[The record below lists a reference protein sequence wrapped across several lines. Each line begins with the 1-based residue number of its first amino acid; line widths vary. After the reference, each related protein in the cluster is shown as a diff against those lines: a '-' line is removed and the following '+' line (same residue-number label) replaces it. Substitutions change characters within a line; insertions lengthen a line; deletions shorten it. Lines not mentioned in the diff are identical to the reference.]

1 MIDQKFWQGKR
12 VFLTGHTGFI
22 GSWLTLWLKLL
33 GSNVIGFSLNYP
45 TKPSL
50 FQKLNLEGKIHHHI
64 GDINDID
71 SIKIILKKYK
81 PEIVFHL
88 AAQALVK
95 QSYESPLSTLQT
107 NIMGT
112 ANILEAIRETDSVKN
127 CIVMTSDKCYK
138 NIETLDAYT
147 EDDPLGGND
156 PYSASKGAA
165 EIVVESYKK
174 SFFQDNYDNQTKI
187 STIRAGNV
195 IGGGDW
201 SPNRIIPDCIEKF
214 SQNKSVQIRHPNAI
228 RPFQYVLEP
237 ISGMFCLAEKMWE
250 NESFDEAWNFGP
262 SLSDDPQKIHIIV
275 EKIIKKFGSGTWQDI
290 SDKKSFKESN
300 LLLLNSQKAQNRL
313 GWHPIFDI
321 DNAISETV
329 DWYKKYHD
337 NPKEIESYSEKCI
350 ESYMKKAK
358 EIKIKWASENN

>member
-1 MIDQKFWQGKR
+1 
-12 VFLTGHTGFI
+12 V
-22 GSWLTLWLKLL
+22 
-33 GSNVIGFSLNYP
+33 GFSLNYP
-45 TKPSL
+45 TEPSL
-50 FQKLNLEGKIHHHI
+50 FQKLNLENKINHHI

-88 AAQALVK
+88 AAQSLVK

-112 ANILEAIRETDSVKN
+112 ANLLESIRETDSVKN
-127 CIVMTSDKCYK
+127 CIVMTSDKCYR

-156 PYSASKGAA
+156 PYSASKGAT
-165 EIVVESYKK
+165 EIIVDSYKK
-174 SFFQDNYDNQTKI
+174 SFFQDSQSQQTKI

-201 SPNRIIPDCIEKF
+201 SPNRIIPDCITNF
-214 SQNKSVQIRHPNAI
+214 LQNKPVQIRHPNAI

-237 ISGMFCLAEKMWE
+237 ISGILCLAEKMWK
-250 NESFDEAWNFGP
+250 NESFDESWNIGP
-262 SLSDDPQKIHIIV
+262 LVNDTPQRIHKIV
-275 EKIIKKFGSGTWQDI
+275 EKIIIKWGTGTWKDVSEQ
-290 SDKKSFKESN
+290 KSFKESN
-300 LLLLNSQKAQNRL
+300 LLLLNSQKAQSRL
-313 GWHPIFDI
+313 KWYPVFNI

-329 DWYKKYHD
+329 NWYKKYY
-337 NPKEIESYSEKCI
+337 NNSEEIESYSENCI
-350 ESYMKKAK
+350 NSYVNKAK
-358 EIKIKWASENN
+358 KMKIEWASENN

>member
-1 MIDQKFWQGKR
+1 M
-12 VFLTGHTGFI
+12 
-22 GSWLTLWLKLL
+22 KLL
-33 GSNVIGFSLNYP
+33 GSNVVGFSLNYP

-50 FQKLNLEGKIHHHI
+50 FQKLNLEDKIHHHI

-71 SIKIILKKYK
+71 SIRTILKKYK

-107 NIMGT
+107 NVMGT
-112 ANILEAIRETDSVKN
+112 ANLLEAIRETDSVKN
-127 CIVMTSDKCYK
+127 CIVMTSDKCYR
-138 NIETLDAYT
+138 NIETPDAYT

-165 EIVVESYKK
+165 EIVVNSYKK
-174 SFFQDNYDNQTKI
+174 SFFQDNHDNQTKI

-201 SPNRIIPDCIEKF
+201 SLNRIIPDCIGNF
-214 SQNKSVQIRHPNAI
+214 LQNKSVEIRHPNAI

-250 NESFDEAWNFGP
+250 NESFDESWNIGP
-262 SLSDDPQKIHIIV
+262 VLSDAPQRIHTIV
-275 EKIIKKFGSGTWQDI
+275 EKIIKKWGTGTWQDV

-313 GWHPIFDI
+313 GWYPIFDI

-337 NPKEIESYSEKCI
+337 NPEEIESYSEKCI
-350 ESYMKKAK
+350 DLYVKKAR
-358 EIKIKWASENN
+358 EMKIKWASENN